1 MKNSNNEPT
10 NPTKPGIQPAKILNR
25 GWVPMDTDD
34 EEFLILNLRFLI
46 GSGEKFAVWKQV
58 AGPEAGVP
66 SKNREAS
73 SCGKRWAGRRAKP
86 GKGGQEAG
94 KRIGFSHFETALT
107 RLFPHKSMQVVDF
120 PHLAVLSIF
129 CEAMKCLQKRGNKI
143 RGTGIITGTW
153 AEATKENA

>member
-120 PHLAVLSIF
+120 PRMYAVGIF
-129 CEAMKCLQKRGNKI
+129 WERDITTGARRHRADQAEL
-143 RGTGIITGTW
+143 GTR
-153 AEATKENA
+153 